1 LPHALPTLLSAGMTT
16 VEALRAITSSAADVC
31 RRPERGRLQAG
42 LPADIVAV
50 AGDPATDPAA
60 LTRIAA
66 VWREGRSVVGLASE
80 SA

>member
-1 LPHALPTLLSAGMTT
+1 
-16 VEALRAITSSAADVC
+16 LRAITSSAADVC

-50 AGDPATDPAA
+50 AGDPAADPAA

-66 VWREGRSVVGLASE
+66 VWRDGRSIVGSVSDTE
-80 SA
+80 